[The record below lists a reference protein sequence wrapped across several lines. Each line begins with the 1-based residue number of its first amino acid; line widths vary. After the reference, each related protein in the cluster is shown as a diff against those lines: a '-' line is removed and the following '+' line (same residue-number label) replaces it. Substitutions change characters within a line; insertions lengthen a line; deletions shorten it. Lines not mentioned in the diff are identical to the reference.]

1 MVKETKEM
9 SDEVLVQVKP
19 SWVERKQ
26 LHSAS
31 FRAEKIRSTE
41 KAVCLKLKDGREVW
55 VPWAAVTCMEE
66 VKP

>member
-1 MVKETKEM
+1 M

-31 FRAEKIRSTE
+31 FRAEKVRSTA
-41 KAVCLKLKDGREVW
+41 KAVLLRLKDEREIW
-55 VPWAAVTCMEE
+55 LPWSAIEKMEWA
-66 VKP
+66 KP